1 MLGAVLAW
9 SLIPLLFASSGGTQS
24 PFLFN
29 AAWNTGVVVST
40 PPACWML
47 FRRAFMEPAFW
58 RAVAR
63 NLRSWTLPPAIANSA
78 QFALF
83 SWSTRYVDIAIASV
97 LLEMWPLSLIILMD
111 RLMAREGRYRRNMR
125 RTLPLMAAAFAG
137 TAMVV
142 ASQAGGFSTAGA
154 APAGLA
160 AGTALALTAGL
171 LGGADAFTFRWGR
184 DLAEQLRDMVKQDR
198 DDLILMGSML
208 AYAITN
214 TVGIVASL
222 VIGVASGET
231 LSPEVAA
238 IGAAGGL
245 TLHAGGNLMFRKAN
259 MATSNLG
266 VNALGYLA
274 PLTSI
279 GALAL
284 LWRVNVAE
292 PSWLVAGA
300 AVVVVANGMIG
311 LEGRGKGRGGQQ
323 G

>member
-40 PPACWML
+40 PPVCWML

-58 RAVAR
+58 RAAAG

-83 SWSTRYVDIAIASV
+83 SWSTRHVDIVIASV

-125 RTLPLMAAAFAG
+125 RTLPPMAAAF
-137 TAMVV
+137 
-142 ASQAGGFSTAGA
+142 
-154 APAGLA
+154 

-214 TVGIVASL
+214 TVGIAASL

-245 TLHAGGNLMFRKAN
+245 TLHADGNLMFRKAN

-300 AVVVVANGMIG
+300 AVVMVANGMIG